1 LSPLG
6 RKIFVIIGLY
16 TIIAL
21 LLTYPL
27 ITHFTTHVPG
37 TNIWAFDEYTFLWN
51 IWWFK
56 YSLLD
61 LHTNP
66 LFTAYIFYPLGISLA
81 LYTYNL
87 FNALI
92 SLPLQPFL
100 NLATISNLTLIFAF
114 VFSGYGTYLLV
125 LYLLGHR
132 PKPKEEGVPPLVNHC
147 AAFLAGALYAFGSYH
162 FVYAALGHY
171 DKVTTQWIPF
181 YALFMVKT
189 VQEQR
194 LRNALLAGLFATLA
208 LLSEMIFGIFLL
220 LLTVIYLLFARREI
234 NWGLMKRLALLVGVV
249 VVTYFPLGYPIVREL
264 LSADYALEG
273 WGHSERLLVDLFGF
287 TTPTALHP
295 LLGGDWARE
304 LTMVREGTARFT
316 DVNTV
321 YLGWV
326 AIILGIAAAIR
337 YWPELKA
344 WVVSAGTFALLCL
357 GPLLHINGRSTFDLD
372 GLLVNV
378 PLPFIILHYIP
389 IVKANRVPNRFSV
402 VLMLALAVLV
412 GFAAHGILR
421 RVKRRSLLL
430 AGTALLWA
438 LLSFEHLALPLPLT
452 DARVPDFYYTL
463 AAEPG
468 DFAILQ
474 FPLGWRNSF
483 GVLGAERTQIQY
495 YQSVHKKRM
504 LGGNISRNPPFKFD
518 YFRRIPIFASTADL
532 ELYGEVT
539 PEELERDRASAQELL
554 YFFDIRYLIFHP
566 GIPGRPPYIDTRA
579 QLEEYVQHV
588 FPVRKILDEDGF
600 TVYKVEQPPPPTELT
615 IDFGTEGAR
624 IYQGEG
630 WSWDEVLDGSTANWA
645 TQKGARFFLPLRE
658 SGDYTMHIRAKAF
671 SYPGSPPQRV
681 TVRVNGHPLP
691 SQEVS
696 PGWTDLIVQV
706 PATFLHPGLNQ
717 VALDF
722 AYLASP
728 HDVFP
733 GNFSVGETG
742 VISPVEI
749 EVNSSLEFAYITV
762 GGMDASLHRRGY
774 NLAVIDPQN
783 GVVIDKAGFDTW
795 DNESESQ
802 ALSDFIA
809 SIPEGYIVVAALKE
823 GGARSLTEE
832 AVEALASLGGEIDLR
847 GREQLSHAI
856 IGAKGAAPGTALEAA
871 GEGNSY
877 LHVGKNPDK
886 RTLAVAVDFVSLVK
900 R

>member
-1 LSPLG
+1 
-6 RKIFVIIGLY
+6 VIIGLY
-16 TIIAL
+16 TILAL

-27 ITHFTTHVPG
+27 VTHFTTHVPG
-37 TNIWAFDEYTFLWN
+37 TDIWAFDEYTFLWN
-51 IWWFK
+51 IWWFR

-66 LFTAYIFYPLGISLA
+66 LFTDYIFYPLGISLA

-114 VFSGYGTYLLV
+114 VFSGCGTYLLL
-125 LYLLGHR
+125 LYLLRHR
-132 PKPKEEGVPPLVNHC
+132 QEEEGVPPLTNHC

-181 YALFMVKT
+181 YALFLVKS
-189 VQEQR
+189 VKEKG
-194 LRNALLAGLFATLA
+194 LRNPLLAGLFATLA
-208 LLSEMIFGIFLL
+208 LLSEMIFGIFIF
-220 LLTVIYLLFARREI
+220 LLTAIYLLFARREM
-234 NWGLMKRLALLVGVV
+234 NWGLIKRLTLLAGVV
-249 VVTYFPLGYPIVREL
+249 IITYFPLGYSIVKEL

-304 LTMVREGTARFT
+304 LTMVREGTARFV

-321 YLGWV
+321 YLGW
-326 AIILGIAAAIR
+326 AALILGIVAAIR

-344 WVVSAGTFALLCL
+344 WAVSAGTFALLCL

-412 GFAAHGILR
+412 GFAAYDILR
-421 RVKRRSLLL
+421 RFRRRSLLL
-430 AGTALLWA
+430 AGTALLWL
-438 LLSFEHLALPLPLT
+438 LLSFEHLAFPLPLT

-504 LGGNISRNPPFKFD
+504 LAGNISRNPPFKFD
-518 YFRRIPIFASTADL
+518 YFRRIPIFASIADL
-532 ELYGEVT
+532 ELYGELT
-539 PEELERDRASAQELL
+539 PEELERDRALAPELL

-566 GIPGRPPYIDTRA
+566 AIPGRPPYIDTRA
-579 QLEEYVQHV
+579 KVEEYAQRV
-588 FPVRKILDEDGF
+588 FPVRKIWEEDGF
-600 TVYKVEQPPPPTELT
+600 TVYKVEQPSPPREVT
-615 IDFGTEGAR
+615 IDLGTEGAR
-624 IYQGEG
+624 LYQGEG
-630 WSWDEVLDGSTANWA
+630 WSWDETLDGFSTNWA
-645 TQKGARFFLPLRE
+645 EKQGARLFLPVRE
-658 SGDYTMHIRAKAF
+658 MEDYTLTVRVKAF
-671 SYPGSPPQRV
+671 SYLAAPMQKIIARM
-681 TVRVNGHPLP
+681 NGHPLGPWREVPP
-691 SQEVS
+691 SWSELTFDI
-696 PGWTDLIVQV
+696 PER
-706 PATFLHPGLNQ
+706 FLHPGLNELK
-717 VALDF
+717 LDF
-722 AYLASP
+722 TYLASP

-733 GNFSVGETG
+733 PDFVIGEAG
-742 VISPVEI
+742 VTSPVEI
-749 EVNSSLEFAYITV
+749 DVNSSLEFAYITV
-762 GGMDASLHRRGY
+762 GGVDASLHRRGY
-774 NLAVIDPQN
+774 NLAVIDPQS
-783 GVVIDKAGFDTW
+783 GKVLDKAGFDI
-795 DNESESQ
+795 EESQ
-802 ALSDFIA
+802 MLADFIA
-809 SIPEGYIVVAALKE
+809 NIPEGYIVVAALKE
-823 GGARSLTEE
+823 GETRSLTEE
-832 AVEALASLGGEIDLR
+832 AVEALASLGSEVDLR
-847 GREQLSHAI
+847 GKENLSHAI
-856 IGAKGAAPGTALEAA
+856 IGVKGAAPGTALEAT
-871 GEGNSY
+871 GEENSY
-877 LHVGKNPDK
+877 LHVGKNPDQ
-886 RTLAVAVDFVSLVK
+886 RTLALAVDFVSLTK
-900 R
+900 RW

>member
-1 LSPLG
+1 M
-6 RKIFVIIGLY
+6 IIGLY
-16 TIIAL
+16 TILAL

-27 ITHFTTHVPG
+27 VTHFTTHVPG
-37 TNIWAFDEYTFLWN
+37 TDIWAFDEYTFLWN

-66 LFTAYIFYPLGISLA
+66 LFTDYLFYPLGISLA

-87 FNALI
+87 FNALV

-100 NLATISNLTLIFAF
+100 NLATISNLTLIFAL
-114 VFSGYGTYLLV
+114 VFSGYGTYLLA
-125 LYLLGHR
+125 LYLLRHR
-132 PKPKEEGVPPLVNHC
+132 PGPKEVKALAHHC
-147 AAFLAGALYAFGSYH
+147 AAFLAGALYAFGSYR

-171 DKVTTQWIPF
+171 DMVTIQWIPF
-181 YALFMVKT
+181 YTLFMVKT
-189 VQEQR
+189 VREQG

-208 LLSEMIFGIFLL
+208 LLSEMTFGVFLFF
-220 LLTVIYLLFARREI
+220 LTVIYLLFARREMSR
-234 NWGLMKRLALLVGVV
+234 GLMKRLALLVAVV

-264 LSADYALEG
+264 LSADYALQG
-273 WGHSERLLVDLFGF
+273 WGHSESLLVDLFGF

-295 LLGGDWARE
+295 FFGGDWTRE
-304 LTMVREGTARFT
+304 LTMVREGTARFN

-344 WVVSAGTFALLCL
+344 WVVSALTFALLCL

-389 IVKANRVPNRFSV
+389 IIKANRVPNRFSV

-412 GFAAHGILR
+412 GFAAYSVLR

-430 AGTALLWA
+430 AGTALLWI
-438 LLSFEHLALPLPLT
+438 LLSFEHLAFPLPLT

-463 AAEPG
+463 AAEPD

-518 YFRRIPIFASTADL
+518 YFRRIPIFASIADL

-539 PEELERDRASAQELL
+539 PEQLERDRALAPDLL
-554 YFFDIRYLIFHP
+554 YLFDIRYIIFHP
-566 GIPGRPPYIDTRA
+566 GIPGRPPYIDIRP
-579 QLEEYVQHV
+579 QLEEYVQRV
-588 FPVRKILDEDGF
+588 FPVRKILDQDGF
-600 TVYKVEQPPPPTELT
+600 TVYKVEQPPPPPELA
-615 IDFGTEGAR
+615 IDFGTPEAR
-624 IYQGEG
+624 IYQGES
-630 WSWDEVLDGSTANWA
+630 WSWNEVLDGSTANWA
-645 TQKGARFFLPLRE
+645 TQKGARFFVPLRE
-658 SGDYTMHIRAKAF
+658 SGDYTMRIRAKAF
-671 SYPGSPPQRV
+671 SYPDSPQQRV
-681 TVRVNGHPLP
+681 TVRVNGHSLP
-691 SQEVS
+691 SQEVN
-696 PGWTDLIVQV
+696 PGWTDLILQV
-706 PATFLHPGLNQ
+706 PASFLHPGLNQ

-728 HDVFP
+728 QDVFP
-733 GNFSVGETG
+733 GNFAVGETG
-742 VISPVEI
+742 MISPVEI
-749 EVNSSLEFAYITV
+749 DVNSSLEFAYITV

-774 NLAVIDPQN
+774 NLAVIDPQS
-783 GVVIDKAGFDTW
+783 GVVIDKAAFDTG
-795 DNESESQ
+795 DNESQ
-802 ALSDFIA
+802 ALADFIA
-809 SIPEGYIVVAALKE
+809 TIPEGYIVAAALKE
-823 GGARSLTEE
+823 GATGNLAEE

-847 GREQLSHAI
+847 GRENLSHTI
-856 IGAKGAAPGTALEAA
+856 IGVKGAAPGTALEAT

-877 LHVGKNPDK
+877 LQVGKNPDE
-886 RTLAVAVDFVSLVK
+886 RTLALAVDFVSLVK

>member
-1 LSPLG
+1 MSPLL
-6 RKIFVIIGLY
+6 RRTFLIIGLY
-16 TIIAL
+16 TILAL

-27 ITHFTTHVPG
+27 VTHFTTHVPG
-37 TNIWAFDEYTFLWN
+37 TDIWAFDEYTFLWN
-51 IWWFK
+51 IWWFR

-66 LFTAYIFYPLGISLA
+66 LFTDYIFYPLGISLV

-87 FNALI
+87 FNALVA
-92 SLPLQPFL
+92 LPLQPFL
-100 NLATISNLTLIFAF
+100 NLATISNLTLIFAM

-125 LYLLGHR
+125 LHLLSHR
-132 PKPKEEGVPPLVNHC
+132 PGPKEAKDLAHHC
-147 AAFLAGALYAFGSYH
+147 AAFLAGALYAFGSYR

-171 DKVTTQWIPF
+171 DMVTTQWIPF
-181 YALFMVKT
+181 YTLFMVKS
-189 VQEQR
+189 VQEKG
-194 LRNALLAGLFATLA
+194 LRNAALAGIFATLA
-208 LLSEMIFGIFLL
+208 LLSEMIFGVFLL
-220 LLTVIYLLFARREI
+220 FLTVIYLLFARREM
-234 NWGLMKRLALLVGVV
+234 NWDLMKRLAILMAVV
-249 VVTYFPLGYPIVREL
+249 VVTYLPVGYPIVREFL
-264 LSADYALEG
+264 GADYALPG
-273 WGHSERLLVDLFGF
+273 WGHSESLLVDLFGF

-304 LTMVREGTARFT
+304 LTMVREGTARFI

-326 AIILGIAAAIR
+326 ALGLGIAAAVR

-357 GPLLHINGRSTFDLD
+357 GPLLHINGRSTFNLD
-372 GLLVNV
+372 GLLVNL

-389 IVKANRVPNRFSV
+389 IIKANRVPNRFSV

-412 GFAAHGILR
+412 GFAAYAILR

-430 AGTALLWA
+430 AGTAFLWA
-438 LLSFEHLALPLPLT
+438 LLSFEHLALALPLT

-495 YQSVHKKRM
+495 YQSVHRKRM

-518 YFRRIPIFASTADL
+518 YFRDIFSSIADL

-539 PEELERDRASAQELL
+539 PEQLKRDRALAPDLL
-554 YFFDIRYLIFHP
+554 YLFDIRYIIFHP
-566 GIPGRPPYIDTRA
+566 GIPGRPPYIDIRPR
-579 QLEEYVQHV
+579 LEKYVQRV
-588 FPVRKILDEDGF
+588 FPVKKILDEDGF
-600 TVYKVEQPPPPTELT
+600 TVYEVEQPSPPRELS
-615 IDFGTEGAR
+615 IDFGIPEAR

-630 WSWDEVLDGSTANWA
+630 WSWDEVLDGSSANWA
-645 TQKGARFFLPLRE
+645 TQEGARFFAPLRE
-658 SGDYTMHIRAKAF
+658 SGDYAMHIRAKAF

-681 TVRVNGHPLP
+681 TVRVNGHSLP
-691 SQEVS
+691 PQEVN
-696 PGWTDLIVQV
+696 PGWTDIILQV
-706 PATFLHPGLNQ
+706 PANFLHPGLNQ

-733 GNFSVGETG
+733 GNFAVGETG
-742 VISPVEI
+742 VTSPVEI
-749 EVNSSLEFAYITV
+749 DVNSSQEFAYITV
-762 GGMDASLHRRGY
+762 GGEDASLHLRGY
-774 NLAVIDPQN
+774 NLAVIEPQS
-783 GVVIDKAGFDTW
+783 GAVIEKAGFDTW

-802 ALSDFIA
+802 ALADFIA
-809 SIPEGYIVVAALKE
+809 NVPQGYIVVAALKE

-832 AVEALASLGGEIDLR
+832 AVAALASLGGEGDLR
-847 GREQLSHAI
+847 GTEGLSHAL
-856 IGAKGAAPGTALEAA
+856 IGVKGAAPGTALEAT

-877 LHVGKNPDK
+877 LHVGKNPDE
-886 RTLAVAVDFVSLVK
+886 RILALAVDFVSLIK

>member
-1 LSPLG
+1 MSPLL
-6 RKIFVIIGLY
+6 RRAFVIIGLY
-16 TIIAL
+16 TILAL

-27 ITHFTTHVPG
+27 ATHFSTHVPG
-37 TNIWAFDEYTFLWN
+37 TDIWAFDEYTFLWN

-66 LFTAYIFYPLGISLA
+66 LFTDYIFYPLGVSLA
-81 LYTYNL
+81 PYTYNL
-87 FNALI
+87 FNALV

-100 NLATISNLTLIFAF
+100 NLATISNLTLIFAL
-114 VFSGYGTYLLV
+114 VFSGYGTYLLT
-125 LYLLGHR
+125 LYLLRHR
-132 PKPKEEGVPPLVNHC
+132 SKENEGPPLAYHC
-147 AAFLAGALYAFGSYH
+147 AAFLAGALYAFGSYR

-189 VQEQR
+189 VREQG
-194 LRNALLAGLFATLA
+194 LRNAVLAGLFATLA
-208 LLSEMIFGIFLL
+208 LLSEMIFGVFLL
-220 LLTVIYLLFARREI
+220 FLTVIYLLFARREM
-234 NWGLMKRLALLVGVV
+234 NWGLMKRLALLVAVV

-264 LSADYALEG
+264 LSADYALPG
-273 WGHSERLLVDLFGF
+273 WGHSEKLLVDLFGF

-295 LLGGDWARE
+295 LFGSDWARE

-326 AIILGIAAAIR
+326 AIILGIVAAIR

-412 GFAAHGILR
+412 GFAAYGILR
-421 RVKRRSLLL
+421 RMRQRSLLL
-430 AGTALLWA
+430 AGTALLWI

-495 YQSVHKKRM
+495 YQSVHRKRM

-518 YFRRIPIFASTADL
+518 YFRRIPIFSSIADL
-532 ELYGEVT
+532 ELYGEIT
-539 PEELERDRASAQELL
+539 PEQLERDRALAPDLL
-554 YFFDIRYLIFHP
+554 YFFDIRYIIFHP
-566 GIPGRPPYIDTRA
+566 GIPGRPPYIDIRP
-579 QLEEYVQHV
+579 QLEEYVQRV

-600 TVYKVEQPPPPTELT
+600 TVYEVKQPPPPPELT
-615 IDFGTEGAR
+615 IDFGIEGAR

-630 WSWDEVLDGSTANWA
+630 WSWDELLDDSSANWA
-645 TQKGARFFLPLRE
+645 TQKGARFFVPLRE
-658 SGDYTMHIRAKAF
+658 SGDYTMHMRTKAF
-671 SYPGSPPQRV
+671 SYPGSPSQRV
-681 TVRVNGHPLP
+681 IARVNGHSLP
-691 SQEVS
+691 SREVN
-696 PGWTDLIVQV
+696 PGWTDLILQV
-706 PATFLHPGLNQ
+706 PASFLHPGLNQ

-733 GNFSVGETG
+733 GDFAIGETG

-749 EVNSSLEFAYITV
+749 DVNSSLEFAYIAV

-774 NLAVIDPQN
+774 NLAVIDPQS
-783 GVVIDKAGFDTW
+783 GAVIDKAGFDTGE
-795 DNESESQ
+795 NESESQ
-802 ALSDFIA
+802 ALADFIA
-809 SIPEGYIVVAALKE
+809 GIPEGYIVVAALKE
-823 GGARSLTEE
+823 GGAQSLTEE

-847 GREQLSHAI
+847 GTEMLSHAI
-856 IGAKGAAPGTALEAA
+856 IGVKGAASGTALEAT

-877 LHVGKNPDK
+877 LHMGKNPDE
-886 RTLAVAVDFVSLVK
+886 RTLALALDFVSLTK

>member
-1 LSPLG
+1 
-6 RKIFVIIGLY
+6 VIIGLY
-16 TIIAL
+16 TILAL

-27 ITHFTTHVPG
+27 VTHFTTHVPG
-37 TNIWAFDEYTFLWN
+37 TDIWAFDEYTFLWN
-51 IWWFK
+51 IWWFNH
-56 YSLLD
+56 SLLD

-66 LFTAYIFYPLGISLA
+66 LFTDYIFYPLGISLA

-100 NLATISNLTLIFAF
+100 NLATISNLTLIFAL

-125 LYLLGHR
+125 LYLLRHR
-132 PKPKEEGVPPLVNHC
+132 AGLAHHC
-147 AAFLAGALYAFGSYH
+147 AAFLAGALYAFGSYR

-171 DKVTTQWIPF
+171 DMVTTQWIPF
-181 YALFMVKT
+181 YALFMVKS
-189 VQEQR
+189 VREQG
-194 LRNALLAGLFATLA
+194 LRNAVLAGLFATLA
-208 LLSEMIFGIFLL
+208 LLSEMIFGVFLL
-220 LLTVIYLLFARREI
+220 FLTVIYLLFARREM
-234 NWGLMKRLALLVGVV
+234 NWGLMKRVASLVAVV

-264 LSADYALEG
+264 LSADYALPG
-273 WGHSERLLVDLFGF
+273 WGHSENLLVDLFGF

-295 LLGGDWARE
+295 LLGSDWIRE
-304 LTMVREGTARFT
+304 LTMVREGTARFI

-326 AIILGIAAAIR
+326 AIILGIVAAIR

-412 GFAAHGILR
+412 GFSAYGILR
-421 RVKRRSLLL
+421 RMKRRSLLL
-430 AGTALLWA
+430 AGTALLWV

-495 YQSVHKKRM
+495 YQSVHRKRM

-518 YFRRIPIFASTADL
+518 YFRRIPIFASIADL

-539 PEELERDRASAQELL
+539 PEQLERDRALAPDLL

-566 GIPGRPPYIDTRA
+566 GIPGRPPYIDIRSR
-579 QLEEYVQHV
+579 LEEYVQHV

-600 TVYKVEQPPPPTELT
+600 TVYKVEQPSPLTELT
-615 IDFGTEGAR
+615 VDFGIPEAR

-630 WSWDEVLDGSTANWA
+630 WSWDEVLDGSSANWA
-645 TQKGARFFLPLRE
+645 TQEGARFFVPLRE

-681 TVRVNGHPLP
+681 AVRVNGHSLP
-691 SQEVS
+691 SQEVN
-696 PGWTDLIVQV
+696 PGWTDLILQV
-706 PATFLHPGLNQ
+706 PASFLHPGLNQ

-728 HDVFP
+728 HDIFP
-733 GNFSVGETG
+733 GNFAVGETG
-742 VISPVEI
+742 VTSPVEI
-749 EVNSSLEFAYITV
+749 DVNSSLEFAYITV
-762 GGMDASLHRRGY
+762 GGMDASTHRRGY
-774 NLAVIDPQN
+774 NLAVIDPQS
-783 GVVIDKAGFDTW
+783 GAVIDKAGFDTG
-795 DNESESQ
+795 DNESQ
-802 ALSDFIA
+802 TLTDFIA
-809 SIPEGYIVVAALKE
+809 DIPKGYIVVAALKE
-823 GGARSLTEE
+823 GGAQSLTEE
-832 AVEALASLGGEIDLR
+832 AVEALTSLGGEIDLR
-847 GREQLSHAI
+847 GTEHLSHAI
-856 IGAKGAAPGTALEAA
+856 IGVKGAAPGTALEAT

-877 LHVGKNPDK
+877 LHVGKNPDE
-886 RTLAVAVDFVSLVK
+886 RTLALAVDLVSLIK

>member
-1 LSPLG
+1 M
-6 RKIFVIIGLY
+6 IIGLY
-16 TIIAL
+16 TVLAL

-37 TNIWAFDEYTFLWN
+37 TDIWAFDEYTFLWN

-66 LFTAYIFYPLGISLA
+66 LFTNHIFYPLGISLV

-87 FNALI
+87 FNALV

-100 NLATISNLTLIFAF
+100 NLATISNLTLIFAL

-125 LYLLGHR
+125 LYLLRQR
-132 PKPKEEGVPPLVNHC
+132 PGSKGERVPVLSDHC
-147 AAFLAGALYAFGSYH
+147 AAFLAGALYAFGSYR

-171 DKVTTQWIPF
+171 DMVTSQWIPF
-181 YALFMVKT
+181 YALFMVKS
-189 VQEQR
+189 VREQS
-194 LRNALLAGLFATLA
+194 LRNPVLAGLFATLA
-208 LLSEMIFGIFLL
+208 LLSEMIFGVFLL
-220 LLTVIYLLFARREI
+220 LLTVIYLLSARREM
-234 NWGLMKRLALLVGVV
+234 NWGLMKRLALLVVVV

-264 LSADYALEG
+264 LSADYALQG
-273 WGHSERLLVDLFGF
+273 WGHSENLLVDLFGF

-295 LLGGDWARE
+295 LLGGDWGRE
-304 LTMVREGTARFT
+304 LTMVREGRARFI

-326 AIILGIAAAIR
+326 AIGLGIAAAIR

-344 WVVSAGTFALLCL
+344 WVVSAGIFALLCL

-412 GFAAHGILR
+412 GFAAYGILR
-421 RVKRRSLLL
+421 RMRRRGLLL
-430 AGTALLWA
+430 AGTALLWI
-438 LLSFEHLALPLPLT
+438 LLFFEHLALPLPLT

-518 YFRRIPIFASTADL
+518 YFRRIFSSIADL
-532 ELYGEVT
+532 ELYREVT
-539 PEELERDRASAQELL
+539 PEQLERDRALAQELL
-554 YFFDIRYLIFHP
+554 YFFDIRYMIFHP
-566 GIPGRPPYIDTRA
+566 GIPGRPPYIDTRP
-579 QLEEYVQHV
+579 QVEDYVNQV
-588 FPVRKILDEDGF
+588 FPVKKILEEDGF
-600 TVYKVEQPPPPTELT
+600 TVYEVEQPSPPTELT
-615 IDFGTEGAR
+615 IDFGIPEAR

-630 WSWDEVLDGSTANWA
+630 WSWDELLDGSSANWA
-645 TQKGARFFLPLRE
+645 TQEGARFFLPLRE
-658 SGDYTMHIRAKAF
+658 SGDHTLHIRAKAF

-681 TVRVNGHPLP
+681 TVRVNGHSFP
-691 SQEVS
+691 SQEVN
-696 PGWTDLIVQV
+696 PGWTDLVLKV
-706 PATFLHPGLNQ
+706 PANFLHPGLNE

-733 GNFSVGETG
+733 GDFAVGETG

-749 EVNSSLEFAYITV
+749 DVNSSLEFAYITI

-774 NLAVIDPQN
+774 NLAVIDPQT
-783 GVVIDKAGFDTW
+783 GAVIDRAGFDI
-795 DNESESQ
+795 DESQ
-802 ALSDFIA
+802 ALADFIA
-809 SIPEGYIVVAALKE
+809 AIPEGYIVVAALKE
-823 GGARSLTEE
+823 GGTQSLTEE
-832 AVEALASLGGEIDLR
+832 AVKALASLGGEIDLR
-847 GREQLSHAI
+847 GRERFSHAI
-856 IGAKGAAPGTALEAA
+856 IGVKGAPPGSALEAT

-877 LHVGKNPDK
+877 LHVGKNPDE
-886 RTLAVAVDFVSLVK
+886 RTLALAVDFVSLIK

>member
-1 LSPLG
+1 MSPFL
-6 RKIFVIIGLY
+6 RRTSVIIGLY
-16 TIIAL
+16 TILAL

-37 TNIWAFDEYTFLWN
+37 TDIWAFDEYTFIWN
-51 IWWFK
+51 TWWFR

-66 LFTAYIFYPLGISLA
+66 LFTDYIFYPLGISLA

-87 FNALI
+87 FNALMA
-92 SLPLQPFL
+92 LPLQPFL
-100 NLATISNLTLIFAF
+100 NLATISNLTLVFAM
-114 VFSGYGTYLLV
+114 VFSGYGTYLLL
-125 LYLLGHR
+125 LYLLRHR
-132 PKPKEEGVPPLVNHC
+132 PGSKEAKALTDHC

-181 YALFMVKT
+181 YVLFMVKS
-189 VQEQR
+189 VREQS

-208 LLSEMIFGIFLL
+208 LLSEMIFGVFLL
-220 LLTVIYLLFARREI
+220 FLTVIYLLFARREM
-234 NWGLMKRLALLVGVV
+234 NWGLIKRLAILVAVV
-249 VVTYFPLGYPIVREL
+249 VVTYLPVGYPIVREF
-264 LSADYALEG
+264 LSADYALPG
-273 WGHSERLLVDLFGF
+273 WGHSENLLVDLYGF

-326 AIILGIAAAIR
+326 AIILGIGAAIR
-337 YWPELKA
+337 YWRELKA
-344 WVVSAGTFALLCL
+344 WAVSAGIFALLCL

-412 GFAAHGILR
+412 GFAAYGILQ

-430 AGTALLWA
+430 AGTAFLWI

-518 YFRRIPIFASTADL
+518 YFRRIPIFASIADL

-539 PEELERDRASAQELL
+539 AEELERDRALAPDLL

-566 GIPGRPPYIDTRA
+566 GISGRPPYIDTRP
-579 QLEEYVQHV
+579 QLEEYVQRV

-615 IDFGTEGAR
+615 IDFGIPEAR

-630 WSWDEVLDGSTANWA
+630 WSWDEVLDGSSANWA
-645 TQKGARFFLPLRE
+645 EQQGARLFLPLRE
-658 SGDYTMHIRAKAF
+658 MGDHALTIRAKAF
-671 SYPGSPPQRV
+671 SYANALTQKV
-681 TVRVNGHPLP
+681 TVRMNSHSLGQGKEVPP
-691 SQEVS
+691 SWSEL
-696 PGWTDLIVQV
+696 TFDV
-706 PATFLHPGLNQ
+706 PEKFLHPGLNELR
-717 VALDF
+717 LDF

-733 GNFSVGETG
+733 GDFAVGETG
-742 VISPVEI
+742 LTSPVEI
-749 EVNSSLEFAYITV
+749 DVNSGQEFAYITA
-762 GGMDASLHRRGY
+762 GGEDASLHRRGY
-774 NLAVIDPQN
+774 NLAVIDSQS
-783 GVVIDKAGFDTW
+783 GEVVDKAGFDI
-795 DNESESQ
+795 DESQ
-802 ALSDFIA
+802 ALADFIA
-809 SIPEGYIVVAALKE
+809 QIPDGAIVVVAVKE
-823 GGARSLTEE
+823 DGARTLTDQ
-832 AVEALASLGGEIDLR
+832 AVEALRSLGGEADLR
-847 GREQLSHAI
+847 GTEGFSHAL
-856 IGAKGAAPGTALEAA
+856 IGVKGSAPGTALEAT
-871 GEGNSY
+871 GEENSY

-886 RTLAVAVDFVSLVK
+886 RTLALAVDFISLIK

>member
-1 LSPLG
+1 M
-6 RKIFVIIGLY
+6 IIGLY
-16 TIIAL
+16 TILAL

-27 ITHFTTHVPG
+27 VAHFTTHVPG
-37 TNIWAFDEYTFLWN
+37 TDIWAFDEYTFLWN

-61 LHTNP
+61 LHTSP
-66 LFTAYIFYPLGISLA
+66 LFTDHIFYPLGISLA
-81 LYTYNL
+81 PYTYNF
-87 FNALI
+87 FNALL

-114 VFSGYGTYLLV
+114 VFSGYGTYLLL
-125 LYLLGHR
+125 LYLLSHR
-132 PKPKEEGVPPLVNHC
+132 PVPREEGVSSLAHYC
-147 AAFLAGALYAFGSYH
+147 SAFLAGALYTFGSYH

-171 DKVTTQWIPF
+171 DMVTTQWIPF
-181 YALFMVKT
+181 YALFMVKS
-189 VQEQR
+189 VQEQGR
-194 LRNALLAGLFATLA
+194 RNAILAGTFATLA

-220 LLTVIYLLFARREI
+220 FLTLIYLIFARREM
-234 NWGLMKRLALLVGVV
+234 NWSLIKRLALLIAVV
-249 VVTYFPLGYPIVREL
+249 IVTYFPVGYPIVKEL

-273 WGHSERLLVDLFGF
+273 WGHSDKLLVDLFGF

-326 AIILGIAAAIR
+326 AIILAIAGAIR
-337 YWPELKA
+337 YWPQLKA

-389 IVKANRVPNRFSV
+389 IIKANRVPNRFSAA
-402 VLMLALAVLV
+402 LMLALAVLA
-412 GFAAHGILR
+412 GFAAYGLLR
-421 RVKRRSLLL
+421 RIRQKSLLL
-430 AGTALLWA
+430 AGTALLWF

-518 YFRRIPIFASTADL
+518 YFRRLPIFASIADL
-532 ELYGEVT
+532 ELYGELT
-539 PEELERDRASAQELL
+539 PEQMERDRALAQELL

-579 QLEEYVQHV
+579 KVEEYVQRV
-588 FPVRKILDEDGF
+588 FPVKKILDQDGF
-600 TVYKVEQPPPPTELT
+600 TVYKVEQPSPPPELT
-615 IDFGTEGAR
+615 IDLGAEGTR
-624 IYQGEG
+624 LYQGEG
-630 WSWDEVLDGSTANWA
+630 WSWDEILDGSSANWA
-645 TQKGARFFLPLRE
+645 EEQGARLFLPLRE
-658 SGDYTMHIRAKAF
+658 MGGYTLTIRAKAF
-671 SYPGSPPQRV
+671 SYPNAPTQKI
-681 TVRVNGHPLP
+681 TVRVNGHPLD
-691 SQEVS
+691 
-696 PGWTDLIVQV
+696 PGREV
-706 PATFLHPGLNQ
+706 PASWSELTFNIPGKFLHPGLNELR
-717 VALDF
+717 LDF

-733 GNFSVGETG
+733 GNFVVGETG
-742 VISPVEI
+742 MTSPVEI
-749 EVNSSLEFAYITV
+749 DVNSSLEFAYITV
-762 GGMDASLHRRGY
+762 GGIDASLHRRGY
-774 NLAVIDPQN
+774 NLAVIDPQS
-783 GVVIDKAGFDTW
+783 GEVIDKAGFDTEE
-795 DNESESQ
+795 NESESQ
-802 ALSDFIA
+802 ALADFVA
-809 SIPEGYIVVAALKE
+809 RIPEDYIVVAALKE
-823 GGARSLTEE
+823 GGARSLTKE
-832 AVEALASLGGEIDLR
+832 AVEALASLGSEVDLR
-847 GREQLSHAI
+847 GREHFSHAI
-856 IGAKGAAPGTALEAA
+856 IGVKGAPPGTALEKS

-877 LHVGKNPDK
+877 LHVGKNPDQ
-886 RTLAVAVDFVSLVK
+886 RILAVAVDFVSLIK

>member
-1 LSPLG
+1 MSSLL
-6 RKIFVIIGLY
+6 RRTLVIIGLY
-16 TIIAL
+16 TILAL

-27 ITHFTTHVPG
+27 ITHFTTHVAG
-37 TNIWAFDEYTFLWN
+37 TDIWAFDEYTFLWN

-66 LFTAYIFYPLGISLA
+66 LFTDYIFYPLGISLA

-87 FNALI
+87 FNALV

-100 NLATISNLTLIFAF
+100 NLATISNLTLIFAL
-114 VFSGYGTYLLV
+114 VFSGHGTYLLV
-125 LYLLGHR
+125 LYLLRHR
-132 PKPKEEGVPPLVNHC
+132 SAPKEAKALANHC
-147 AAFLAGALYAFGSYH
+147 AAFLAGALYAFGSYR

-171 DKVTTQWIPF
+171 DMITTQWIPF

-189 VQEQR
+189 VREQG
-194 LRNALLAGLFATLA
+194 LRNSVLAGLFATLA
-208 LLSEMIFGIFLL
+208 LLSEMIFGVFLL
-220 LLTVIYLLFARREI
+220 FLTVIYLLFARREM
-234 NWGLMKRLALLVGVV
+234 NGRLMKRLALLVAVV

-264 LSADYALEG
+264 LSADYALQG
-273 WGHSERLLVDLFGF
+273 WGHSENLLVDLFGF

-295 LLGGDWARE
+295 LLGSDWARE
-304 LTMVREGTARFT
+304 LTMVREGTARFI

-326 AIILGIAAAIR
+326 AIILGIAAAVK

-344 WVVSAGTFALLCL
+344 WVVSAATFALLCL

-372 GLLVNV
+372 GLLANV

-412 GFAAHGILR
+412 GFAAYGILR
-421 RVKRRSLLL
+421 RMKRRSLLL
-430 AGTALLWA
+430 AGTALLWI

-518 YFRRIPIFASTADL
+518 YFQRIFGSIADL
-532 ELYGEVT
+532 ELYGEAT
-539 PEELERDRASAQELL
+539 PEQLERDRALAPDLL
-554 YFFDIRYLIFHP
+554 YFFDIRYIIFHP
-566 GIPGRPPYIDTRA
+566 SIPGRPPYIDIRPR
-579 QLEEYVQHV
+579 LEEYVQRV
-588 FPVRKILDEDGF
+588 FPVRKVLDEDGF
-600 TVYKVEQPPPPTELT
+600 TVYAVEQPSPPRELT
-615 IDFGTEGAR
+615 IDFGIEEAR

-630 WSWDEVLDGSTANWA
+630 WSWDEVLDDSTANWA
-645 TQKGARFFLPLRE
+645 TQKGARFFAPLRE

-681 TVRVNGHPLP
+681 TVRVNGHSLP
-691 SQEVS
+691 SQEAN
-696 PGWTDLIVQV
+696 PGWTELTLQV
-706 PATFLHPGLNQ
+706 PVGFLHPGLNQ

-728 HDVFP
+728 RDVFP
-733 GNFSVGETG
+733 GDFAVGETG
-742 VISPVEI
+742 VTSPVEI
-749 EVNSSLEFAYITV
+749 DINSSQEFAYITV
-762 GGMDASLHRRGY
+762 GGEDASLHRRGY
-774 NLAVIDPQN
+774 NLAVIDPQ
-783 GVVIDKAGFDTW
+783 GGKVIDKAGFDTW
-795 DNESESQ
+795 DSESESQ
-802 ALSDFIA
+802 ALADFIA
-809 SIPEGYIVVAALKE
+809 AIPESYIVVAALKE
-823 GGARSLTEE
+823 GGTRSLTEE
-832 AVEALASLGGEIDLR
+832 AVKALASLGSEIDLR
-847 GREQLSHAI
+847 GTEYLSHAI
-856 IGAKGAAPGTALEAA
+856 IGVKGAAPGTALEAT

-877 LHVGKNPDK
+877 LHVGKNPDE
-886 RTLAVAVDFVSLVK
+886 RTLALAVDFVSLVK